1 MGVVHGHEFRV
12 PAGEFK
18 QRCLA
23 ILDDVAETGA
33 TVVVTKR
40 GRPVARVVPVEA
52 GVVSLRGSIRA
63 VSHADDLF
71 TTGADWEAED
81 GP

>member
-1 MGVVHGHEFRV
+1 
-12 PAGEFK
+12 
-18 QRCLA
+18 
-23 ILDDVAETGA
+23 
-33 TVVVTKR
+33 
-40 GRPVARVVPVEA
+40 VVPVEA

-63 VSHADDLF
+63 VRHADDLF